1 MSAIRS
7 AREFRP
13 AVAHFTATVG
23 LGLVLAVI
31 AASVDGIGATKAFAL
46 ASLIAMLL
54 GTLTAM
60 LRTYLSWRADGRWQ
74 IWQGVTWFLLGLS
87 LLWFT
92 SALPVVLFT

>member
-1 MSAIRS
+1 MSAILS

-13 AVAHFTATVG
+13 AVAHFAATIG
-23 LGLVLAVI
+23 LAMLLAVI
-31 AASVDGIGATKAFAL
+31 AATVDSTGATKALAL
-46 ASLIAMLL
+46 ASLIVMLL

-60 LRTYLSWRADGRWQ
+60 VRTYLSWRADGRWQ
-74 IWQGVTWFLLGLS
+74 IWQGATWFLLGLS

>member
-1 MSAIRS
+1 
-7 AREFRP
+7 
-13 AVAHFTATVG
+13 
-23 LGLVLAVI
+23 
-31 AASVDGIGATKAFAL
+31 
-46 ASLIAMLL
+46 MLL